1 MRSARLDRILL
12 GTALALVLAAPGMVR
27 AETEAVREAPAA
39 AAPAAPASAAAQAAP
54 EGSPEAVAEA
64 VSEAVLE
71 TTSAIPAASAAAAEP
86 EPVAAEPDTASAPA
100 QASGADA
107 PAERAP
113 VDRAAAEPAAP
124 ASTPASAAVP
134 VDTAAPDQQD
144 SAQVEPAVPADAST
158 ASATP
163 AEAPATAAPVAE
175 APAAPA
181 PAATAAEPVVTPP
194 STASAPAAAPQPTAS
209 QPTVATL
216 APADQALAE
225 NLSALMAGPQFTRMI
240 SNRKERDALKDFY
253 EARAH
258 APVWLSEGE
267 ASPRARAAMKQIGH
281 ADDLGLDPKDYD
293 LPNIAAAG
301 TAAAQAEAEL
311 KFAAAVLTYARHVQ
325 SGRTDPSRVAEN
337 VEIDYTLPMPEPLDV
352 LTQTASSDIVAALE
366 SFEPPHEGY
375 RILKRKLAELRGAPE
390 DRAVP
395 IPAGRVLR
403 VNAKKPVSDA
413 RVPLLRERLAVAGDK
428 DSKVYDADVAA
439 AVKAYQAGKG
449 LSQTGTLTAAT
460 VDALNGARKGRQID
474 AIVATMERWRWMPR
488 DLGDTHVMMNIPDFT
503 LRVVKDGSEAWRTRV
518 VVGKPATATPIF
530 SSEFENILVN
540 PTWHVPDSIAY
551 GQYLPALRK
560 DPTVLQRMGLNVRT
574 RPDGTVAITQPPG
587 PRNALGHIKF
597 NLKNRFSVYFHDTP
611 DKSLFSHDRR
621 AYSAGCMRVQN
632 PDQFG
637 EILASIGMPDKGYTA
652 GRLKQMYGK
661 GEAWLKF
668 QTRVPVHLT
677 YQTAFV
683 DSAGKLVVREDIYGL
698 DKRVIAA
705 LKGADRGYGREEVVK
720 IINRAPPRSARQQ
733 VVVREEPPPVEDF
746 FSRLFRR

>member
-39 AAPAAPASAAAQAAP
+39 AAPAAPAAAQAAP
-54 EGSPEAVAEA
+54 EGSPDQGSSEAVAGA
-64 VSEAVLE
+64 VSEAVPE
-71 TTSAIPAASAAAAEP
+71 TTSAIPAASAAVEP
-86 EPVAAEPDTASAPA
+86 EPVAAEPETARAPA
-100 QASGADA
+100 QASDANA
-107 PAERAP
+107 PA
-113 VDRAAAEPAAP
+113 DRAAAEPAAP
-124 ASTPASAAVP
+124 DQQAKQQPTSEQL
-134 VDTAAPDQQD
+134 DLQPDSEKQD
-144 SAQVEPAVPADAST
+144 SAQVEPAAPGEAVVNAPAAVSPQPDDA
-158 ASATP
+158 
-163 AEAPATAAPVAE
+163 APATANAPS
-175 APAAPA
+175 
-181 PAATAAEPVVTPP
+181 ATSEP

-209 QPTVATL
+209 QSNASQSGVATL

-267 ASPRARAAMKQIGH
+267 ASPRARAAMKQIGR

-352 LTQTASSDIVAALE
+352 LTQTASGDIVAALE

-375 RILKRKLAELRGAPE
+375 RALRRKLAELRGAPE
-390 DRAVP
+390 DRAAP
-395 IPAGRVLR
+395 IPSGRVLR
-403 VNAKKPVSDA
+403 VNAKKPVSDS
-413 RVPLLRERLAVAGDK
+413 RVPLLRERLAVAGDRE
-428 DSKVYDADVAA
+428 SKVYDADVAA

-503 LRVVKDGSEAWRTRV
+503 LRVVKDGTEAWRTRV

-597 NLKNRFSVYFHDTP
+597 NLKNRFQVYFHDTP
-611 DKSLFSHDRR
+611 DKSLFTHDRR

-637 EILASIGMPDKGYTA
+637 EILASIGMPDKGYSA
-652 GRLKQMYGK
+652 ARLKQMYGK

-683 DSAGKLVVREDIYGL
+683 DSAGKLIVREDIYGL

-720 IINRAPPRSARQQ
+720 VINRAPPRSARQQ
-733 VVVREEPPPVEDF
+733 VVVREEPAPVEDF